1 MNMEKFKRKEAPTIK
16 TGKTFI
22 RKETFTYKSL
32 KINLYKY
39 SYSQN
44 WQATNSAMTQL
55 DPYGHGATADEAV
68 REMLC
73 DIDKS
78 IKNLNILRQDAL
90 EALGEECKN
99 KQEVQNG

>member
-16 TGKTFI
+16 IGKTFI

-55 DPYGHGATADEAV
+55 DPYGHGASAEEAV
-68 REMLC
+68 REMLR
-73 DIDKS
+73 DIDES
-78 IKNLNILRQDAL
+78 IKKLNLLRQDAL
-90 EALGEECKN
+90 EALKEDAK
-99 KQEVQNG
+99 